1 MSSTSTNNYFRVMI
15 AQFHSGMGARGPRP
29 YQWHIIIE
37 VGYDGRYVLGKP
49 FYVRGSEAQHFSL
62 FTAQDPVRYKRA
74 DAYRGAVCI
83 GAIHRSYFD
92 SACARIME
100 VEAVNHGALTSQVWA
115 YAAMRKLH
123 ALGFLRE
130 PLWSD
135 EFLRRSL
142 SQAEAAWER
151 GDD

>member
-1 MSSTSTNNYFRVMI
+1 MSSTNTNYYRVMI

-29 YQWHIIIE
+29 YQWHVIIE
-37 VGYDGRYVLGKP
+37 TGHDGRYVLGKP
-49 FYVRGSEAQHFSL
+49 FYVRGSEAQYFSL
-62 FTAQDPVRYKRA
+62 YTASEPVRYKRA

-83 GAIHRSYFD
+83 GVIPCSYFE
-92 SACARIME
+92 SACARVME
-100 VEAVNHGALTSQVWA
+100 VEAANHGALTSQVWA

-123 ALGFLRE
+123 ALGFFRE
-130 PLWSD
+130 QLWSD